1 MILWPM
7 GFRENVRD
15 EIAYKGLQLKEVAAR
30 VGISY
35 GSFLSYVDARAVLPN
50 AEVAVKIAQALDVS
64 VEYLVTGRHPAT
76 VPAPQSIDLYRNL
89 IKELNGLSEEGWH
102 KLEPLFIAMIQQ
114 EKKTELKKNE
124 VQVSTG

>member
-1 MILWPM
+1 M

-15 EIAYKGLQLKEVAAR
+15 EIAYKGLQMKEVAAM

-50 AEVAVKIAQALDVS
+50 AEVAVKIAQVLDVS
-64 VEYLVTGRHPAT
+64 VEYLVTGHHPNT
-76 VPAPQSIDLYRNL
+76 KPDLKNVSQYRNL
-89 IKELNGLSEEGWH
+89 VKELDGLSREGWS
-102 KLEPLFIAMIQQ
+102 KLEPLIIAMIQQ

-124 VQVSTG
+124 GKVSIS